1 MSTKF
6 FNNIDATLLDKFHG
20 IASAM
25 ANFDIFHAVV
35 GYFRSSGYFK
45 LRRELDSTHEIKILV
60 GINIDNLFR
69 QAQAAGKMFF
79 GDREASLEQYCDDFL
94 RDVRQSDYSGEVD
107 EGIRQFCEDIASKRL
122 ELRIHPTRDL
132 HAKFYLCL
140 PQQHSEHS
148 DGWVIMGSSNIS
160 DQGLGAT
167 EPPRYELNVAM
178 KDYDDVAYC
187 EAEFQRLWAEA
198 MPITFADVERMMGKT
213 HLAPDAQQPTP
224 YELYMRMLID
234 HFGNQV
240 EDDFVPLL
248 PEGYSDLT
256 YQRDAVVQGY
266 DIMLRHNGCFI
277 ADVVGLGKTVVAAM
291 IAQRFIAANGDNTR
305 ILVIYPPSV
314 QSNWT
319 DTFDDFRIK
328 NKYTRFITNGSLD
341 KIIDGNNY
349 DTPPYYDLVIVDE
362 AHNFRHDSNCNYDLL
377 QRITKSPRVNKGN
390 VRGGKKVLLLSAT
403 PFNNTPEDI
412 KNQLLLF
419 QDTARC
425 TLDGVSNIADTFAPW
440 IKEFK
445 SLMSQRRVLTPEMLT
460 SRIDAINQELRH
472 TVLEKV
478 MVRRTRSN
486 IQHEPRYSGEIHFP
500 QLLDPEDRT
509 YQMSPDVLMLFVD
522 TYKKLIDTPTSNL
535 REEKPDMFDG
545 SGLRY
550 ARYRA
555 VEYCPKYNVPSGQ
568 RASQLAEALA
578 GIYRTH
584 MVKRLESS
592 FDAFKK
598 SLHTLF
604 AATEGMIKMFSE
616 DKVII
621 APDLNVKKLQADG
634 MELDEILELAMAKGF
649 DPDEITFHASD
660 FKPEFLPMLEYDANL
675 LRGLC
680 QRWDKVDADPKLD
693 LFVEMLQGELFDPQ
707 RNQEGKLVVF
717 SESVDTVNYLTEQ
730 LRQRLHRTD
739 ILSVCARDRNR
750 KREDIRAN
758 FDANYK
764 GERRNDYNII
774 ITSDVLA
781 EGINLHRANVIVNYD
796 SPWNATRLMQ
806 RIGRVNRIGSTAKAI
821 YNYMFYP
828 SDPGDAIISLKK
840 NSLIKLQSFHSALGE
855 DTRIYSHDEIVQE
868 FRLFNSDV
876 RDDTDRSLEL
886 LAEVRT
892 LHDANPALY
901 RKIKML
907 PPKSRCAR
915 HGTQASLPA
924 TDNASERH
932 NARSAN
938 NPTQERSGGCDPR
951 KQTPHSFAVW
961 GQPTTGIVRLGETR
975 PQTIAY
981 LSSPNKKAF
990 YLVGEH
996 VRELSFLEAVDI
1008 FRAEPT
1014 EKAVPFGDAEPTHYA
1029 QVRSALTLYVAE
1041 QQREHQEER
1050 PKIGGRDNDAKKAA
1064 AFLREVRPSMPDDEA
1079 RAVADRLKQMVERG
1093 TYNQL
1098 ADALN
1103 RMSRK
1108 HKKEPIPII
1117 KIVEQLEDLD
1127 TRYSQPQPSQPTASH
1142 IANTTAEI
1150 ILSET
1155 FIFSHE

>member
-1 MSTKF
+1 M
-6 FNNIDATLLDKFHG
+6 
-20 IASAM
+20 
-25 ANFDIFHAVV
+25 V

-45 LRRELDSTHEIKILV
+45 LRRELDATQEIKILV

-107 EGIRQFCEDIASKRL
+107 DGIRQFCEDIASKRL
-122 ELRIHPTRDL
+122 EMRIHPTRDL

-140 PQQHSEHS
+140 PQQHNEHS

-160 DQGLGAT
+160 DQGLGST

-198 MPITFADVERMMGKT
+198 LPITFADVERMMGKT
-213 HLAPDAQQPTP
+213 HLASDAQQPTP

-234 HFGNQV
+234 HFGTQV

-266 DIMLRHNGCFI
+266 DMMLRHNGCFI

-314 QSNWT
+314 QSNWV

-328 NKYTRFITNGSLD
+328 DKYTRFITNGSLD

-362 AHNFRHDSNCNYDLL
+362 AHNFRHDSNSGYDLL
-377 QRITKSPRVNKGN
+377 QRITKSPRLNKGN
-390 VRGGKKVLLLSAT
+390 IKGGKKVLLLSAT
-403 PFNNTPEDI
+403 PLNNTPEDI

-509 YQMSPDVLMLFVD
+509 YQMSPEVLMLFVD

-555 VEYCPKYNVPSGQ
+555 IGYCPSYKIPSGKT
-568 RASQLAEALA
+568 AKHMADSLA
-578 GIYRTH
+578 GIYQTH

-598 SLHTLF
+598 SLHTLLG
-604 AATEGMIKMFSE
+604 ATEGMIKMFRE

-634 MELDEILELAMAKGF
+634 MELDAILELAMAKGY
-649 DPDEITFHASD
+649 DPDEITFLATD
-660 FKPEFLPMLEYDANL
+660 FKSEFLPMLEYDADL

-680 QRWDKVDADPKLD
+680 KRWDKVDADPKLD

-764 GERRNDYNII
+764 GEHRNDYNII
-774 ITSDVLA
+774 VTSDVLA
-781 EGINLHRANVIVNYD
+781 EGVNLHRANVIVNYD

-806 RIGRVNRIGSTAKAI
+806 RIGRVNRIGSTARAI

-886 LAEVRT
+886 LAEVRA
-892 LHDANPALY
+892 LHDTTPALY
-901 RKIKML
+901 RRIKQL

-915 HGTQASLPA
+915 LGTQASLPA
-924 TDNASERH
+924 AETVTITYLAS
-932 NARSAN
+932 
-938 NPTQERSGGCDPR
+938 
-951 KQTPHSFAVW
+951 
-961 GQPTTGIVRLGETR
+961 
-975 PQTIAY
+975 PQ
-981 LSSPNKKAF
+981 KKAF
-990 YLVGEH
+990 YLVGDH
-996 VRELSFLEAVDI
+996 PRELSFLEAVDI

-1014 EKAVPFGDAEPTHYA
+1014 EKAVPFADAEPTHYA
-1029 QVRSALTLYVAE
+1029 QVRSALALYAAD

-1064 AFLREVRPSMPDDEA
+1064 AFLREVRPAMPDDEA
-1079 RAVADRLKQMVERG
+1079 RSVADRLKQMVERG

-1108 HKKEPIPII
+1108 NKKEPIPTI

-1127 TRYSQPQPSQPTASH
+1127 NRYSQPQQSQPTASH
-1142 IANTTAEI
+1142 IANTPAEI

-1155 FIFSHE
+1155 FI

>member
-6 FNNIDATLLDKFHG
+6 FNNIESTLMDKFHG

-35 GYFRSSGYFK
+35 GFFRSSGYFK
-45 LRRELDSTHEIKILV
+45 LRQELSSTQEIKILV
-60 GINIDNLFR
+60 GINIDNIFQ
-69 QAQAAGKMFF
+69 QAQTAGKMFF
-79 GDREASLEQYCDDFL
+79 GDRDASIEQYCEDFL
-94 RDVRQSDYSGEVD
+94 RDVRQSDYSSEVD
-107 EGIRQFCEDIASKRL
+107 ESIRQFCEDIASGRL
-122 ELRIHPTRDL
+122 QMRIHSTKDL

-140 PQQHSEHS
+140 PKQHSEHS

-160 DQGLGAT
+160 AQGLGIS

-187 EAEFQRLWAEA
+187 EQQFQELWEA
-198 MPITFADVERMMGKT
+198 GIPLTIRDVEQMMGRT
-213 HLAPDAQQPTP
+213 HLAPNEQQPTP

-240 EDDFVPLL
+240 EDDFIPML
-248 PEGYSDLT
+248 PVGYDDLT

-266 DIMLRHNGCFI
+266 DIMLRHGGCFI
-277 ADVVGLGKTVVAAM
+277 ADVVGLGKTVIAAM
-291 IAQRFIAANGDNTR
+291 IAQRFIAQNGGNSR
-305 ILVIYPPSV
+305 ILVIFPPAV
-314 QSNWT
+314 RSNWEE
-319 DTFDDFRIK
+319 TFNDFQIK
-328 NKYTRFITNGSLD
+328 NKYSRFVSNGSLD
-341 KIIDGNNY
+341 KVIEGNDY
-349 DTPPYYDLVIVDE
+349 DTPPYYDLIIVDE
-362 AHNFRHDSNCNYDLL
+362 AHNFRHDSTGNYDLL
-377 QRITKSPRVNKGN
+377 QRITKSPRANKGN
-390 VRGGKKVLLLSAT
+390 IPGGKKVLLLSAT
-403 PFNNTPEDI
+403 PLNNTPEDI

-440 IKEFK
+440 IKEHNT
-445 SLMSQRRVLTPEMLT
+445 LMSQRRTITPEALA
-460 SRIDAINQELRH
+460 SRIDAINQQLRH
-472 TVLEKV
+472 AVLEKV

-486 IQHEPRYSGEIHFP
+486 IQHEPRYAGEISFP

-509 YQMSPDVLMLFVD
+509 YQMPPKVLMLFVD
-522 TYKKLIDTPTSNL
+522 TYKKLIDTPTAHLHEVNP
-535 REEKPDMFDG
+535 EMFDG

-555 VEYCPKYNVPSGQ
+555 IEYCPTYKVPSGKMAKHMADSL
-568 RASQLAEALA
+568 AS
-578 GIYRTH
+578 IYQTH

-598 SLHTLF
+598 SLHTLLD
-604 AATEGMIKMFSE
+604 ATKGMIKMFTE

-634 MELDEILELAMAKGF
+634 MELDEIIELALGKGY
-649 DPDEITFHASD
+649 DQEQIVFHAAD
-660 FKPEFLPMLEYDANL
+660 FLPDFLPMLEYDAQL
-675 LRGLC
+675 LQGLC
-680 QRWDKVDADPKLD
+680 KRWDAVNADPKLD
-693 LFVEMLQGELFDPQ
+693 LFVEMLQGELLNAQ
-707 RNQEGKLVVF
+707 RNPSGKLVVF
-717 SESVDTVNYLTEQ
+717 SESVDTVNYLTDQ
-730 LRQRLHRTD
+730 LQKRLHRSD

-750 KREDIRAN
+750 KKEDIRAN

-764 GERRNDYNII
+764 KEQRNDFNII

-828 SDPGDAIISLKK
+828 SDPGDSIISLKK

-855 DTRIYSHDEIVQE
+855 DTKIYSHDEIVKE

-876 RDDTDRSLEL
+876 RDETDRNLEL
-886 LAEVRT
+886 LREVRA
-892 LHDANPALY
+892 LHDTNPTLY
-901 RKIKML
+901 RRIKHL

-915 HGTQASLPA
+915 AIKPVA
-924 TDNASERH
+924 VPVASERL
-932 NARSAN
+932 NAPSAI
-938 NPTQERSGGCDPR
+938 NPTQAQRG
-951 KQTPHSFAVW
+951 V
-961 GQPTTGIVRLGETR
+961 GQPQNRDEMRLGETL
-975 PQTIAY
+975 PQSIAY
-981 LSSPNKKAF
+981 LASETKTAY
-990 YLVGEH
+990 YLVNDQVH
-996 VRELSFLEAVDI
+996 ELSFLEAADI
-1008 FRAEPT
+1008 FRAEPC
-1014 EKAVPFGDAEPTHYA
+1014 ENAVPFGNSKQRHYE
-1029 QVRSALTLYVAE
+1029 QVQRAMTQYTLD
-1041 QQREHQEER
+1041 QQSEYSEEK

-1064 AFLREVRPSMPDDEA
+1064 AFLREVRPALMNDEDA
-1079 RAVADRLKQMVERG
+1079 LHTLDRLKQLVERG

-1098 ADALN
+1098 ADHIN

-1108 HKKEPIPII
+1108 HKKTPLPMIE
-1117 KIVEQLEDLD
+1117 IVKQLEALD
-1127 TRYSQPQPSQPTASH
+1127 ERYGKDAISATPKQPTVAA
-1142 IANTTAEI
+1142 IADI

-1155 FIFSHE
+1155 FI

>member
-1 MSTKF
+1 MYSLKGKAPITPSLMSTKF
-6 FNNIDATLLDKFHG
+6 FNNIDSTLMDKFHG

-45 LRRELDSTHEIKILV
+45 LRQELDATQEIKILV

-69 QAQAAGKMFF
+69 QSQAAGKLFF
-79 GDREASLEQYCDDFL
+79 GDKEVSLEQYCEDFL
-94 RDVRQSDYSGEVD
+94 RDVYQSEYSSEVD
-107 EGIRQFCEDIASKRL
+107 EGIRQFCTDISEGRL
-122 ELRIHPTRDL
+122 QLRIHPTKDL

-140 PQQHSEHS
+140 PKNHSEHS
-148 DGWVIMGSSNIS
+148 DGWVIMGSSNLS
-160 DQGLGAT
+160 AQGLGTT

-178 KDYDDVAYC
+178 KDYDDVHYC
-187 EAEFQRLWAEA
+187 EEEFQRLWNDAI
-198 MPITFADVERMMGKT
+198 PVTLDDVNHIVGKT
-213 HLAPDAQQPTP
+213 HLAPQEHQPTP

-240 EDDFVPLL
+240 EDDFVPQL
-248 PEGYSDLT
+248 PDNYDNLT

-266 DIMLRHNGCFI
+266 DIMMQHGGCFI

-305 ILVIYPPSV
+305 ILVIFPPAV
-314 QSNWT
+314 KSNWE
-319 DTFDDFRIK
+319 DTFADFRIK
-328 NKYTRFITNGSLD
+328 NKFSHFITNGSLEKVIEGSD
-341 KIIDGNNY
+341 NFSQPG
-349 DTPPYYDLVIVDE
+349 YYDLIIVDE
-362 AHNFRHDSNCNYDLL
+362 AHNFRHDSNDNYDLL
-377 QRITKSPRVNKGN
+377 QRICKSARLNKGN
-390 VRGGKKVLLLSAT
+390 VKGGKRVLLLSAT
-403 PFNNTPEDI
+403 PLNNTPEDI

-425 TLDGVSNIADTFAPW
+425 TLDGISNIADTFAPW

-445 SLMSQRRVLTPEMLT
+445 SLMSQRRVLSADYLT
-460 SRIDAINQELRH
+460 SHIDDINQQMRH

-486 IQHEPRYSGEIHFP
+486 IQHEPRYAGEIHFP
-500 QLLDPEDRT
+500 QLLDPTDRT

-522 TYKKLIDTPTSNL
+522 TYKKLVDTPTANL
-535 REEKPDMFDG
+535 KEENPDMFDG
-545 SGLRY
+545 SGLNY

-555 VEYCPKYNVPSGQ
+555 VEYCPSYKVPSGKKAKQ
-568 RASQLAEALA
+568 VADSLAS
-578 GIYRTH
+578 IYQTH

-592 FDAFKK
+592 FDAFRR
-598 SLHTLF
+598 SLHTLLD
-604 AATEGMIKMFSE
+604 ATNGMIKMFKE

-621 APDLNVKKLQADG
+621 APELNVKKLQADG
-634 MELDEILELAMAKGF
+634 MELDEIIELAIGKGF
-649 DPDEITFHASD
+649 EQNEIVFHAAD
-660 FKPEFLPMLEYDANL
+660 FKPDFLPMLEYDAEVL
-675 LRGLC
+675 DKLC
-680 QRWDKVDADPKLD
+680 KRWDKVKTDPKLD
-693 LFVEMLQGELFDPQ
+693 LFVNMLEDELFDKSK
-707 RNQEGKLVVF
+707 NLEGKLVVF
-717 SESVDTVNYLTEQ
+717 SESVDTVNYLEKE
-730 LRQRLHRTD
+730 LKGRLHRSD
-739 ILSVCARDRNR
+739 ILAVCAKNRNR
-750 KREDIRAN
+750 LRETIQAN
-758 FDANYK
+758 FDAKYK
-764 GERRNDYNII
+764 KEWRNDYNII

-781 EGINLHRANVIVNYD
+781 EGVNLHRANVIVNYD

-806 RIGRVNRIGSTAKAI
+806 RIGRVNRIGSTADAI

-855 DTRIYSHDEIVQE
+855 DTRIYSHEEMVHE
-868 FRLFNSDV
+868 FKLFNADV
-876 RDDTDRSLEL
+876 RDETDRNFEL
-886 LAEVRT
+886 IREVRH
-892 LHDANPALY
+892 LHDTNPTLY
-901 RKIKML
+901 RRIKQL
-907 PPKSRCAR
+907 PPKSRCCR
-915 HGTQASLPA
+915 I
-924 TDNASERH
+924 DNPELNKENSESSIH
-932 NARSAN
+932 
-938 NPTQERSGGCDPR
+938 
-951 KQTPHSFAVW
+951 
-961 GQPTTGIVRLGETR
+961 
-975 PQTIAY
+975 TISY

-1008 FRAEPT
+1008 FRAEPS
-1014 EKAVPFGDAEPTHYA
+1014 EKAVPFVDVAPIHYA
-1029 QVRSALTLYVAE
+1029 QVRSALALYTAD

-1108 HKKEPIPII
+1108 HKKEPIPTI

-1127 TRYSQPQPSQPTASH
+1127 TRYSQPQQSQPTASH

>member
-6 FNNIDATLLDKFHG
+6 FNNIETRLMDKFHG

-45 LRRELDSTHEIKILV
+45 LRKELENVSEIRILV
-60 GINIDNLFR
+60 GINIDNMFHR
-69 QAQAAGKMFF
+69 SQASGRMFF
-79 GDREASLEQYCDDFL
+79 GDREESLEMYCHDFL
-94 RDVRQSDYSGEVD
+94 RDVRQADYSNEVD
-107 EGIRQFCEDIASKRL
+107 EGIRQFCEDIATGRL

-140 PQQHSEHS
+140 PKQHSEHS

-160 DQGLGAT
+160 AQGLGIS

-187 EAEFQRLWAEA
+187 EQQFQELWENAIPVTAKDMSHIMEN
-198 MPITFADVERMMGKT
+198 T
-213 HLAPDAQQPTP
+213 HIVSEELRPTP
-224 YELYMRMLID
+224 YMLYMKMLID

-248 PEGYSDLT
+248 PTGYDNFT

-266 DIMLRHNGCFI
+266 DIMMRHGGCFI

-305 ILVIYPPSV
+305 ILVIFPPAV

-319 DTFDDFRIK
+319 DTFDDFHIK
-328 NKYTRFITNGSLD
+328 NKYSRFITNGSLD
-341 KIIDGNNY
+341 KIINGDGY
-349 DTPPYYDLVIVDE
+349 DEKEFYDLVIVDE
-362 AHNFRHDSNCNYDLL
+362 AHNFRHDSTGSYDLL
-377 QRITKSPRVNKGN
+377 QRITKSPRLNKGN
-390 VRGGKKVLLLSAT
+390 VNGGKRVLLLSAT
-403 PFNNTPEDI
+403 PLNNTPEDI

-425 TLDGVSNIADTFAPW
+425 TIDGVSNIADTFAPW
-440 IKEFK
+440 IKEYK
-445 SLMSQRRVLTPEMLT
+445 GLMSHRERLSPEVLAATT
-460 SRIDAINQELRH
+460 DKINKELRH

-500 QLLDPEDRT
+500 KLLDPEDRT
-509 YQMSPDVLMLFVD
+509 YQMTPDVMLLFVE
-522 TYKKLIDTPTSNL
+522 TYKKLVDTPTANL
-535 REEKPDMFDG
+535 KAVYPDMFDG

-555 VEYCPKYNVPSGQ
+555 VEYCPKYEISSGQ
-568 RASQLAEALA
+568 KAKQLADSLA

-592 FDAFKK
+592 FDAFKH
-598 SLHTLF
+598 SLHTLLN
-604 AATEGMIKMFSE
+604 ATNGMIKMFEE

-621 APDLNVKKLQADG
+621 APDLNVKKLQSDG
-634 MELDEILELAMAKGF
+634 MELDQIIELALGKGYEQDKIVF
-649 DPDEITFHASD
+649 QAND
-660 FKPEFLPMLEYDANL
+660 FLPEFKQMLDYDAKL
-675 LRGLC
+675 LETLC
-680 QRWDKVDADPKLD
+680 NSWDKVKADPKLD
-693 LFVEMLQGELFDPQ
+693 LFVDMLQGELFDPK
-707 RNQEGKLVVF
+707 RNPNGKLVVF
-717 SESVDTVNYLTEQ
+717 SESVDTVNYLTSMLQ
-730 LRQRLHRTD
+730 KRLQRND
-739 ILSVCARDRNR
+739 ILSVCSSDRNR

-764 GERRNDYNII
+764 GHQRNDYNII
-774 ITSDVLA
+774 VTSDVLA

-806 RIGRVNRIGSTAKAI
+806 RIGRVNRIGSTAPAI

-855 DTRIYSHDEIVQE
+855 DTKIYSHDEIVQE
-868 FRLFNSDV
+868 FKLFNSDV
-876 RDDTDRSLEL
+876 TDDTDLNLEL
-886 LAEVRT
+886 LREVRA
-892 LHDANPALY
+892 LHDSDAALY
-901 RKIKML
+901 RRIKQI
-907 PPKSRCAR
+907 PSKSSCAR
-915 HGTQASLPA
+915 KGARQEPTVGKGTV
-924 TDNASERH
+924 T
-932 NARSAN
+932 
-938 NPTQERSGGCDPR
+938 
-951 KQTPHSFAVW
+951 
-961 GQPTTGIVRLGETR
+961 
-975 PQTIAY
+975 Y
-981 LSSPNKKAF
+981 LSSETKKAF

-996 VRELSFLEAVDI
+996 VKELSFLEAATIMRSSPD
-1008 FRAEPT
+1008 
-1014 EKAVPFGDAEPTHYA
+1014 EKSYAFGSSEERHYR
-1029 QVRSALTLYVAE
+1029 QVGMAMQQYSAD
-1041 QQREHQEER
+1041 QQRQHQEER

-1064 AFLREVRPSMPDDEA
+1064 AFLREIRPSLPDEDA
-1079 RAVADRLKQMVERG
+1079 KATASRLKLLVERG

-1098 ADALN
+1098 ADNLN
-1103 RMSRK
+1103 RMSRS
-1108 HKKEPIPII
+1108 HKKNPMSIMAII
-1117 KIVEQLEDLD
+1117 ERLEELD
-1127 TRYSQPQPSQPTASH
+1127 KTYGHKVSEASTP
-1142 IANTTAEI
+1142 NQTVVTQAEI

-1155 FIFSHE
+1155 FI

>member
-6 FNNIDATLLDKFHG
+6 FNNIESTLMDKFHG

-45 LRRELDSTHEIKILV
+45 LRQELSSTQEIKILV

-69 QAQAAGKMFF
+69 QAQVSGKMFF
-79 GDREASLEQYCDDFL
+79 ENREASLEQYCENFL
-94 RDVRQSDYSGEVD
+94 NDVRQSDYSIEVD
-107 EGIRQFCEDIASKRL
+107 ESIRQFCEDIASGRL
-122 ELRIHPTRDL
+122 QMRIHPTKDL

-140 PQQHSEHS
+140 PKQHSEHS

-160 DQGLGAT
+160 AQGLGIS

-187 EAEFQRLWAEA
+187 EQQFQELWDAA
-198 MPITFADVERMMGKT
+198 IPITISDVEQMMGRT
-213 HLAPDAQQPTP
+213 HLAPQEQQPTP

-234 HFGNQV
+234 HFGTQV
-240 EDDFVPLL
+240 EDDFIPLL
-248 PEGYSDLT
+248 PVGYDDLT

-266 DIMLRHNGCFI
+266 EIMLRHGGCFI
-277 ADVVGLGKTVVAAM
+277 ADVVGLGKTVIAAM
-291 IAQRFIAANGDNTR
+291 IAQRFIAQNGDNSR
-305 ILVIYPPSV
+305 ILVIFPPAV
-314 QSNWT
+314 RSNWEE
-319 DTFDDFRIK
+319 TFNDFHIK
-328 NKYTRFITNGSLD
+328 NKYSRFVSNGSLD
-341 KIIDGNNY
+341 KVIDGNDY
-349 DTPPYYDLVIVDE
+349 DTPPYYDLIIVDE
-362 AHNFRHDSNCNYDLL
+362 AHNFRHDSTGNYDLL
-377 QRITKSPRVNKGN
+377 QRITKSPRANKGN
-390 VRGGKKVLLLSAT
+390 IAGGKKVLLLSAT
-403 PFNNTPEDI
+403 PLNNTPEDI

-440 IKEFK
+440 IKNYNA
-445 SLMSQRRVLTPEMLT
+445 LMSQRRILTPETLA
-460 SRIDAINQELRH
+460 SRIDAINQQLRH

-486 IQHEPRYSGEIHFP
+486 IQHEPRYAGEISFP

-509 YQMSPDVLMLFVD
+509 YQMSPEVLLLFVD
-522 TYKKLIDTPTSNL
+522 TYKKLIDTPTAKLHEVNP
-535 REEKPDMFDG
+535 EMFDG

-555 VEYCPKYNVPSGQ
+555 IEYCPTYKVSSGKMAKHMADSL
-568 RASQLAEALA
+568 AS
-578 GIYRTH
+578 IYQTH

-598 SLHTLF
+598 SLHTLLD
-604 AATEGMIKMFSE
+604 ATKGMIKMFAE

-634 MELDEILELAMAKGF
+634 MELDEIIELALGKGY
-649 DPDEITFHASD
+649 DQEEIVFHAAD
-660 FKPEFLPMLEYDANL
+660 FLPDFLPMLEYDAQL
-675 LRGLC
+675 LEGLC
-680 QRWDKVDADPKLD
+680 KRWDAVNADPKLD
-693 LFVEMLQGELFDPQ
+693 LFVNMLQGELFNPK
-707 RNQEGKLVVF
+707 RNPSGKLVVF
-717 SESVDTVNYLTEQ
+717 SESVDTVNYLTKQ
-730 LRQRLHRTD
+730 LKERLHRSD
-739 ILSVCARDRNR
+739 ILSVCARDRKR
-750 KREDIRAN
+750 KRDDIQAN

-764 GERRNDYNII
+764 KEQRDDYNII
-774 ITSDVLA
+774 VTSDVLA

-828 SDPGDAIISLKK
+828 SDPGDSIISLKK

-855 DTRIYSHDEIVQE
+855 DTKIYSHDEIVKE

-876 RDDTDRSLEL
+876 RDDTDRNLEL
-886 LAEVRT
+886 LREVRA
-892 LHDANPALY
+892 LHDNNPTLY
-901 RKIKML
+901 RRIKQL

-915 HGTQASLPA
+915 
-924 TDNASERH
+924 ASE
-932 NARSAN
+932 
-938 NPTQERSGGCDPR
+938 
-951 KQTPHSFAVW
+951 TPFK
-961 GQPTTGIVRLGETR
+961 
-975 PQTIAY
+975 TIAY
-981 LSSPNKKAF
+981 LASEAKTAY
-990 YLVGEH
+990 YLVDEQ
-996 VRELSFLEAVDI
+996 VRELSFLEAADI
-1008 FRAEPT
+1008 FRADPS
-1014 EKAVPFGDAEPTHYA
+1014 EKSVPFGDSEPRHYE
-1029 QVRSALTLYVAE
+1029 QVQRAMTQYAFD
-1041 QQREHQEER
+1041 QQHEYSEEK

-1064 AFLREVRPSMPDDEA
+1064 AFLREVRPSLMNDEDA
-1079 RAVADRLKQMVERG
+1079 LHTLDRLKQLVERG

-1098 ADALN
+1098 ADHIN

-1108 HKKEPIPII
+1108 HKKSPMPMIE
-1117 KIVEQLEDLD
+1117 IVKQLEALD
-1127 TRYSQPQPSQPTASH
+1127 ERYGKDAAFATSKQPTVAA
-1142 IANTTAEI
+1142 IADI

-1155 FIFSHE
+1155 FI

>member
-6 FNNIDATLLDKFHG
+6 FNNIESTLMDKFHG

-35 GYFRSSGYFK
+35 GYFRSSGYFT
-45 LRRELDSTHEIKILV
+45 LRQELDATQEIKILV

-69 QAQAAGKMFF
+69 QSQAAGKLFF
-79 GDREASLEQYCDDFL
+79 GDKEVSLEQYCEDFL
-94 RDVRQSDYSGEVD
+94 RDVYQSEYSSEVD
-107 EGIRQFCEDIASKRL
+107 EGIRQFCEDVSSGRL
-122 ELRIHPTRDL
+122 QLRIHPTKDL

-140 PQQHSEHS
+140 PKNHSEHS
-148 DGWVIMGSSNIS
+148 DGWVIMGSSNLS
-160 DQGLGAT
+160 AQGLGTT

-178 KDYDDVAYC
+178 KDYDDVHYC
-187 EAEFQRLWAEA
+187 EEQFQQLWSDAI
-198 MPITFADVERMMGKT
+198 PVTLDDVNHIVGKT
-213 HLAPDAQQPTP
+213 HLAPQEHQPSP

-240 EDDFVPLL
+240 EDDFIPQL
-248 PEGYSDLT
+248 PDNYDNLT

-266 DIMLRHNGCFI
+266 DIMMKHGGCFI

-305 ILVIYPPSV
+305 ILVIFPPAV
-314 QSNWT
+314 KSNWE
-319 DTFDDFRIK
+319 DTFVDFGIK
-328 NKYTRFITNGSLD
+328 NKYSRFITNGSLD
-341 KIIDGNNY
+341 KIIEGDGY
-349 DTPPYYDLVIVDE
+349 DEKEYYDLIIVDE
-362 AHNFRHDSNCNYDLL
+362 AHNFRHDSNDNYDLL
-377 QRITKSPRVNKGN
+377 QRICKSARLNKGN
-390 VRGGKKVLLLSAT
+390 VKGGKRVLLLSAT
-403 PFNNTPEDI
+403 PLNNTPEDI

-425 TLDGVSNIADTFAPW
+425 TLDCISNIADTFAPW

-445 SLMSQRRVLTPEMLT
+445 SLMSQRRVLSADYLT
-460 SRIDAINQELRH
+460 SHIDDINQQMRH

-486 IQHEPRYSGEIHFP
+486 IQHEPRYAGEIHFP
-500 QLLDPEDRT
+500 QLLDPTDRT
-509 YQMSPDVLMLFVD
+509 YQMSPEVLMLFVD
-522 TYKKLIDTPTSNL
+522 TYKKLIDIPTSSL

-555 VEYCPKYNVPSGQ
+555 IEYCPSYKIPSGKT
-568 RASQLAEALA
+568 AKHMADSLA
-578 GIYRTH
+578 GIYQTH

-598 SLHTLF
+598 SLHTLLG
-604 AATEGMIKMFSE
+604 ATEGMIKMFRE

-634 MELDEILELAMAKGF
+634 MELDAILELAMAKGF
-649 DPDEITFHASD
+649 DPDEITFRATD
-660 FKPEFLPMLEYDANL
+660 FKTEFLPMLEYDADL

-750 KREDIRAN
+750 KRDDIRAN

-764 GERRNDYNII
+764 GEHRNDYNII
-774 ITSDVLA
+774 VTSDVLA
-781 EGINLHRANVIVNYD
+781 EGVNLHRANVIVNYD

-886 LAEVRT
+886 LAEVRA
-892 LHDANPALY
+892 LHDTNPALY
-901 RKIKML
+901 RRIKQL
-907 PPKSRCAR
+907 PPKSRCCR
-915 HGTQASLPA
+915 I
-924 TDNASERH
+924 DNPELKKENSESSIH
-932 NARSAN
+932 
-938 NPTQERSGGCDPR
+938 
-951 KQTPHSFAVW
+951 
-961 GQPTTGIVRLGETR
+961 
-975 PQTIAY
+975 TISY

-996 VRELSFLEAVDI
+996 TRELSFLEAVDI

-1014 EKAVPFGDAEPTHYA
+1014 EQAVPFSDAEPTHYA
-1029 QVRSALTLYVAE
+1029 QVRSALALYAAD

-1064 AFLREVRPSMPDDEA
+1064 AFLREVRPAMPDDEA

-1108 HKKEPIPII
+1108 HKKEPIPTI

-1127 TRYSQPQPSQPTASH
+1127 TRYSQPQQTQPTASH

-1155 FIFSHE
+1155 FKEKI